1 MLITRSLRGLW
12 KMFEKTKYLTPEID
26 IIRLQIDGDDP
37 INSSEPYIDD
47 PGSEFPVVTFPG
59 QN

>member
-1 MLITRSLRGLW
+1 
-12 KMFEKTKYLTPEID
+12 MFEKTKYLSPEID

-59 QN
+59 QNC

>member
-1 MLITRSLRGLW
+1 
-12 KMFEKTKYLTPEID
+12 MFEKTKYLSPEIN
-26 IIRLQIDGDDP
+26 IIRLQFDGNDP

-47 PGSEFPVVTFPG
+47 PNSEFTVVTFPG